1 MEAAKK
7 FYLVD
12 ERTYNS
18 TKNVPWQQAFSE
30 KFQEASWSKPPD
42 KRSKHAM
49 HKDMHG
55 ILESGELSDD
65 IKAKLYNQRFIRVQ
79 NINKGAEMQPVV
91 VKQEPAF
98 EVETPAPTTTTTTK
112 RTKKKRRAGKAKSDA
127 AAQSVLTSWEDLP
140 KPSARDD
147 DDEDVPWEK
156 AAHKK
161 KKKKMSTPVRR
172 SSRQKKVIKL
182 DPIYDG

>member
-42 KRSKHAM
+42 KRSKNAM

-65 IKAKLYNQRFIRVQ
+65 IKAKLYNQGFIRVQ

-91 VKQEPAF
+91 VKHEPAL
-98 EVETPAPTTTTTTK
+98 EVETPAPTTTTTK
-112 RTKKKRRAGKAKSDA
+112 RTKKKRRAGKAKADA

-147 DDEDVPWEK
+147 DDEDEPWEK
-156 AAHKK
+156 AAHK

-172 SSRQKKVIKL
+172 SSRQKKVIKW

>member
-18 TKNVPWQQAFSE
+18 TKTVPWQQAFSE

-42 KRSKHAM
+42 KRSKNAM

-65 IKAKLYNQRFIRVQ
+65 IKAKLYNQGFVRVQ
-79 NINKGAEMQPVV
+79 NINKGADMQPVV
-91 VKQEPAF
+91 VKQEPAL
-98 EVETPAPTTTTTTK
+98 EVDTPAPTTTTTR
-112 RTKKKRRAGKAKSDA
+112 RTKKKRKSSKAK
-127 AAQSVLTSWEDLP
+127 AAQSALATWEDLP
-140 KPSARDD
+140 TPSPRQ
-147 DDEDVPWEK
+147 DDEDEPWEK
-156 AAHKK
+156 PVNKK

-172 SSRQKKVIKL
+172 SSRQKKVIKW